1 MSSLQRRVTE
11 ATSSA
16 PTQPNNT
23 HTNTN
28 YTTNIEACFSTGLDL
43 SDFGGNIIASPT
55 SAANTA
61 PSASAALAKIKSD
74 AAARI
79 RREEQEEAA
88 LERRVAAV
96 DILVP
101 SRHNESN
108 NDSTDAIMPR
118 ALHQNSQPS
127 SMAGEERDNNFIQF
141 QQTSG
146 GNCDFLSSLVTT
158 HKSEGREISNKSRMM
173 LKSNSKGN
181 AKPGHNSGCA
191 SSVGGVSSRRSRR
204 ANIGV
209 KQKASGK
216 SVVKKSFK
224 LKSKF

>member
-28 YTTNIEACFSTGLDL
+28 NTTNIEACFSTGLDL
-43 SDFGGNIIASPT
+43 SDFGGNINASPT
-55 SAANTA
+55 AAAANTA

-74 AAARI
+74 AAAKI

-96 DILVP
+96 DVLVP

-108 NDSTDAIMPR
+108 NDSKDAIMPR
-118 ALHQNSQPS
+118 ALHPNSQPS

-173 LKSNSKGN
+173 IKSNSKGN

-191 SSVGGVSSRRSRR
+191 SSVGGVSSRRIINEPT
-204 ANIGV
+204 AA
-209 KQKASGK
+209 ASHRNG
-216 SVVKKSFK
+216 
-224 LKSKF
+224 